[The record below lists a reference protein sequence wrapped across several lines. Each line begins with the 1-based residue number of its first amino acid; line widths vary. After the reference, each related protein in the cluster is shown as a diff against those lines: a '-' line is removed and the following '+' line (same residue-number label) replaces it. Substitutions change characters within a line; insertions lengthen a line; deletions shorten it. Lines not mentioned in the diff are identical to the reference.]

1 MTPHTLVL
9 IATVVV
15 LIIVAI
21 TLFSHNY
28 ATQSP
33 YMVSPEEAKRRIKVN
48 PDTVVLDTRTELER
62 DILGYYENSVNLST
76 ETLRL
81 RYPDKRTHI
90 IAYCNTGHRART
102 AAEALQAMGYTNAV
116 YIATTYPKLN

>member
-1 MTPHTLVL
+1 MTPRTLVL

-21 TLFSHNY
+21 ALFSHNY
-28 ATQSP
+28 VTQSR
-33 YMVSPEEAKRRIKVN
+33 YMVSPEEAKHLIKVN
-48 PDTVVLDTRTELER
+48 PGTVVLDTRTELER
-62 DILGYYENSVNLST
+62 DVLGYYENSVNLST

-81 RYPDKRTHI
+81 RHPDKKTPI

-102 AAEALQAMGYTNAV
+102 AAEALQDMGYTNAV
-116 YIATTYPKLN
+116 YITATYPKLN